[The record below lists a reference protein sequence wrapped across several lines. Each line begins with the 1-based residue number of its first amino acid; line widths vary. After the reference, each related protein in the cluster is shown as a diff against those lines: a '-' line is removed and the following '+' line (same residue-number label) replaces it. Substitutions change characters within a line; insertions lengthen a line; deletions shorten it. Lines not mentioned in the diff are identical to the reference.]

1 MALTKNGL
9 GWVVT
14 VAASATETITG
25 TLVAGNKNVYVR
37 GLLIYNTSTTDN
49 QTCEIHVVPNNGS
62 SQPGGATAANK
73 IARMT
78 LTASDTA
85 FFEFP
90 YPLTLKDTGD
100 SVRVVNGSGSTVNVL
115 PVGDVES

>member
-1 MALTKNGL
+1 MALTKDGL
-9 GWVVT
+9 GFIVT

-25 TLVAGNKNVYVR
+25 TLVASNKNVYVR
-37 GLLIYNTSTTDN
+37 GLLIYNTSTSSN
-49 QTCEIHVVPNNGS
+49 QTCEIHVVPNSSGS
-62 SQPGGATAANK
+62 AGGATAANK

-115 PVGDVES
+115 PIGDVES

>member
-1 MALTKNGL
+1 MALTKDGL
-9 GWVVT
+9 GFIVT
-14 VAASATETITG
+14 VAASATATLDG
-25 TLVAGNKNVYVR
+25 TKVSSGKNVYVR
-37 GLLIYNTSTTDN
+37 GLLIYNTSTSAT
-49 QTCEIHVVPNNGS
+49 QTCEIHVVPNSGGS
-62 SQPGGATAANK
+62 VGSVAASNK

-100 SVRVVNGSGSTVNVL
+100 CIRVVNGSGSTVNVL

>member
-1 MALTKNGL
+1 MALTKDGL
-9 GWVVT
+9 GFIVT

-25 TLVAGNKNVYVR
+25 TLVASGKNVYVR

-49 QTCEIHVVPNNGS
+49 QTCEIHVVPNSGGS
-62 SQPGGATAANK
+62 AGTAAAANK

-100 SVRVVNGSGSTVNVL
+100 SIRVVNGSGSTVNVL